1 MKIFDAHA
9 HLGLDVVF
17 DVENTEQTLLSTLA
31 QYGVDGALVQPFL
44 SRPYLEDTRAIHDRI
59 HALCAAHPGRFYGMV
74 SICPHLYPEVV
85 EAECARCVRD
95 LGFKGI
101 KIATTAH
108 GVNPSGK
115 SGMHIFEIASGL
127 NVPVMVHTG
136 GGNFGAPHLL
146 EAPARAF
153 PHLPIVIAH
162 GGGEDGVDEC
172 VRLGRTYGNIFVE
185 PSWINLLGIEK
196 FARTLGAD
204 RLMFSSDMPQNTPA
218 ALAIFRA
225 VFQGADLE
233 KALGGTA
240 MRVFGIH

>member
-9 HLGLDVVF
+9 HLGTDVVF
-17 DVENTEQTLLSTLA
+17 DVENTEQTLLSTMA
-31 QYGVDGALVQPFL
+31 GYGVDGALVQPFL

-59 HALCAAHPGRFYGMV
+59 HALCLTYPGKFFGMV

-85 EAECARCVRD
+85 EAECARCVRE

-115 SGMHIFEIASGL
+115 SGMHIFEIASSL

-153 PHLPIVIAH
+153 PQVPIVIAH
-162 GGGEDGVDEC
+162 GGGEDGVAEC
-172 VRLGRTYGNIFVE
+172 VRLGRTYDNVFVE
-185 PSWINLLGIEK
+185 PSWINILGIET

-204 RLMFSSDMPQNTPA
+204 KLMFSSDMPQNTPA

-225 VFQGADLE
+225 VFKGADLE
-233 KALGGTA
+233 KALGKTA
-240 MRVFGIH
+240 MRVFNI